1 MKKLI
6 VILILIAA
14 IIGGYYLWLKWSPNK
29 FVDGYYLIPNDAVMV
44 VETEDPVGNW
54 QTFSSSNMWQGMKSF
69 PPFEEITQNADMLD
83 EVIQSN
89 QQVFA
94 LLGQKHL
101 LISAHM
107 TKPKDFDFV
116 YYADMQEAS
125 KSNMIKA
132 SLTSIIKQFDY
143 VHTVRTYKGL
153 QVNEF
158 LDPKTRDVL
167 SIIYIKNYMVCSYS
181 KTLIDHVIE
190 TASMPEQQVGMDA
203 RFTEVNQ
210 LTSADGL
217 CRVFI
222 NYKTFHQFLGIYM
235 DDASGIQSLMDG
247 MYFSGLDC
255 SMQNDLIL
263 ADGYSMVNDSMSS
276 YMQAL
281 SVSGKANTDAEKI
294 FSERASF
301 FVSLGFNDF
310 NTFYG
315 NFMKSLQTNG
325 KDLKQQEASIKKIEK
340 LLKINVQKNMFDWM
354 GSELAIAQYETDVLI
369 GNKVKSIVAIKAKD
383 IALAKQELAYIEQQI
398 RRRTPIRFTDIAY
411 NGYDIHYLEIK
422 GLFKAFMGEL
432 FSKIEKP
439 YYTIIGDY
447 VVMSDDPK
455 TLLLTIDDFNAQ
467 KTLSNKAAYRAF
479 RTQFA
484 EQTSVLAYVSPNHHF
499 ANFKGILSPEKW
511 KSTQVNQPY
520 VRCFDHV
527 GLGLSG
533 DGDRMRTVFG
543 AQFAQWQAPVAV
555 VDTTM
560 SETDTLTAMDL
571 FLIQHFQANMNT
583 IYYEN
588 GLPKQAVE
596 MDGSV
601 MDGIFVEYYDNGV
614 IKTKGKY
621 NKGLKD
627 GTWKYYLPN
636 GVFDRKEKYKDGV
649 IKSDGLLNQL
659 IDVIF

>member
-190 TASMPEQQVGMDA
+190 TASMPEQQVGMDT

-263 ADGYSMVNDSMSS
+263 ADGYSMVNDSLSS

-511 KSTQVNQPY
+511 KSTQANQPY

-555 VDTTM
+555 VDTSM

-636 GVFDRKEKYKDGV
+636 GVFDRKEKYNDGV

-659 IDVIF
+659 MDVIF

>member
-190 TASMPEQQVGMDA
+190 TASMPEQQVGMDT

-263 ADGYSMVNDSMSS
+263 ADGYSMVNDSLSS

-294 FSERASF
+294 FSEKASF

-511 KSTQVNQPY
+511 KSTQANQPY

-601 MDGIFVEYYDNGV
+601 MDGILVEYYDNGV

>member
-190 TASMPEQQVGMDA
+190 TASMPEQQVGMDT

-255 SMQNDLIL
+255 SLQNDLIL
-263 ADGYSMVNDSMSS
+263 ADGYSMVNDSLSS

-511 KSTQVNQPY
+511 KSTQANQPY

-555 VDTTM
+555 VDTSM

-659 IDVIF
+659 MDVIF

>member
-101 LISAHM
+101 LISVHM

-190 TASMPEQQVGMDA
+190 TASMPEQQVGMDT

-263 ADGYSMVNDSMSS
+263 ADGYSMVNDSLSS

-511 KSTQVNQPY
+511 KSTQANQPY

-588 GLPKQAVE
+588 GLAKQAVE

>member
-190 TASMPEQQVGMDA
+190 TASMPEQQVGMDT

-263 ADGYSMVNDSMSS
+263 ADGYSMVNDSLST

-511 KSTQVNQPY
+511 KSTQANQPY

-601 MDGIFVEYYDNGV
+601 MDGILVEYYDNGV

>member
-190 TASMPEQQVGMDA
+190 TASMPEQQVGMDT

-263 ADGYSMVNDSMSS
+263 ADGYSMVNDSLSS

-511 KSTQVNQPY
+511 KSTQANQPY

-588 GLPKQAVE
+588 GLAKQAVE

>member
-190 TASMPEQQVGMDA
+190 TASMPEQQVGMDT

-263 ADGYSMVNDSMSS
+263 ADGYSMVNDSLSS

-499 ANFKGILSPEKW
+499 TNFKGILSPEKW
-511 KSTQVNQPY
+511 KSTQANQPY

-601 MDGIFVEYYDNGV
+601 MDGILVEYYDNGV

>member
-101 LISAHM
+101 LISVHM

-190 TASMPEQQVGMDA
+190 TASMPEQQVGMDT

-263 ADGYSMVNDSMSS
+263 ADGYSMVNDSLSS

-511 KSTQVNQPY
+511 KSTQANQPY

>member
-167 SIIYIKNYMVCSYS
+167 SIIYIKNYLVCSYS

-203 RFTEVNQ
+203 RFTQVNQ
-210 LTSADGL
+210 LTSAEGL

-222 NYKTFHQFLGIYM
+222 NYKTFHQFLGI
-235 DDASGIQSLMDG
+235 
-247 MYFSGLDC
+247 
-255 SMQNDLIL
+255 
-263 ADGYSMVNDSMSS
+263 
-276 YMQAL
+276 
-281 SVSGKANTDAEKI
+281 
-294 FSERASF
+294 
-301 FVSLGFNDF
+301 
-310 NTFYG
+310 
-315 NFMKSLQTNG
+315 
-325 KDLKQQEASIKKIEK
+325 
-340 LLKINVQKNMFDWM
+340 
-354 GSELAIAQYETDVLI
+354 
-369 GNKVKSIVAIKAKD
+369 
-383 IALAKQELAYIEQQI
+383 
-398 RRRTPIRFTDIAY
+398 
-411 NGYDIHYLEIK
+411 
-422 GLFKAFMGEL
+422 
-432 FSKIEKP
+432 
-439 YYTIIGDY
+439 
-447 VVMSDDPK
+447 
-455 TLLLTIDDFNAQ
+455 
-467 KTLSNKAAYRAF
+467 
-479 RTQFA
+479 
-484 EQTSVLAYVSPNHHF
+484 
-499 ANFKGILSPEKW
+499 
-511 KSTQVNQPY
+511 
-520 VRCFDHV
+520 
-527 GLGLSG
+527 
-533 DGDRMRTVFG
+533 
-543 AQFAQWQAPVAV
+543 
-555 VDTTM
+555 
-560 SETDTLTAMDL
+560 
-571 FLIQHFQANMNT
+571 
-583 IYYEN
+583 
-588 GLPKQAVE
+588 
-596 MDGSV
+596 
-601 MDGIFVEYYDNGV
+601 
-614 IKTKGKY
+614 
-621 NKGLKD
+621 
-627 GTWKYYLPN
+627 
-636 GVFDRKEKYKDGV
+636 
-649 IKSDGLLNQL
+649 
-659 IDVIF
+659 

>member
-190 TASMPEQQVGMDA
+190 TASMPEQQVGMDT

-263 ADGYSMVNDSMSS
+263 ADGYSMVNDSLSS

-499 ANFKGILSPEKW
+499 ANFKGILSTEKW
-511 KSTQVNQPY
+511 KSTQANQPY

>member
-167 SIIYIKNYMVCSYS
+167 SIIYIKNYLVCSYS

-210 LTSADGL
+210 LTSAEGL

-263 ADGYSMVNDSMSS
+263 ADGYSMVNDSFSS

-479 RTQFA
+479 RAQFA

-511 KSTQVNQPY
+511 KSTQANQPY

-583 IYYEN
+583 TYYEN

-659 IDVIF
+659 MDVIF

>member
-190 TASMPEQQVGMDA
+190 TASMPEQQVGMDT

-263 ADGYSMVNDSMSS
+263 ADGYSMVNDSLSS

-511 KSTQVNQPY
+511 KSTQANQPY

>member
-263 ADGYSMVNDSMSS
+263 ADGYSMVNDSLSS

-511 KSTQVNQPY
+511 KSTQANQPY

>member
-263 ADGYSMVNDSMSS
+263 ADGYSMVNDSLSS

-511 KSTQVNQPY
+511 KSTQANQPY

-601 MDGIFVEYYDNGV
+601 VDGIFVEYYDNGV

>member
-190 TASMPEQQVGMDA
+190 TASMPEQQVGMDT

-263 ADGYSMVNDSMSS
+263 ADGYSMVNDSLSS

-511 KSTQVNQPY
+511 KSTQANQPY

-636 GVFDRKEKYKDGV
+636 SVFDRKEKYKDGV

>member
-6 VILILIAA
+6 VVLILIAA

-44 VETEDPVGNW
+44 VETEDPIGNW
-54 QTFSSSNMWQGMKSF
+54 QTFSSSSMWQGMKSF

-116 YYADMQEAS
+116 YYADMKEAS

-143 VHTVRTYKGL
+143 VHTVRNYKGL

-167 SIIYIKNYMVCSYS
+167 SIIYIKNYLVCSYS

-190 TASMPEQQVGMDA
+190 TANMPEQQVGMDA

-235 DDASGIQSLMDG
+235 DDVAGIQSLMSG

-255 SMQNDLIL
+255 SLQNDLVL
-263 ADGYSMVNDSMSS
+263 ADGYSMVNDSLSS
-276 YMQAL
+276 YVQAL

-294 FSERASF
+294 FSEKASF
-301 FVSLGFNDF
+301 FVSLGFTDF

-315 NFMKSLQTNG
+315 NFMQSLKAKGTDMQ
-325 KDLKQQEASIKKIEK
+325 KQEAGIKKVEK

-383 IALAKQELAYIEQQI
+383 IELAKQQLAYIEQQI
-398 RRRTPIRFTDIAY
+398 RKRTPIRFTDIAY

-422 GLFKAFMGEL
+422 GLFKAFMGDL
-432 FSKIEKP
+432 FSKIDKP

-455 TLLLTIDDFNAQ
+455 TLLLTIDDYNAQ

-479 RTQFA
+479 RGQFA
-484 EQTSVLAYVSPNHHF
+484 EQTSALAYVSPNHHF
-499 ANFKGILSPEKW
+499 ANFKGLLNADKW
-511 KSTQVNQPY
+511 KSTQEHQAY
-520 VRCFDHV
+520 VRCFEHV

-533 DGDRMRTVFG
+533 DNDRMRTVFG
-543 AQFAQWQAPVAV
+543 AQFAQWHPPVAV

-560 SETDTLTAMDL
+560 SENDTLTAMDL
-571 FLIQHFQANMNT
+571 FLIHHFQANMNT

-588 GLPKQAVE
+588 GLPKQSVE
-596 MDGSV
+596 MDGNV

-636 GVFDRKEKYKDGV
+636 GVFDRKEKYKEGV
-649 IKSDGLLNQL
+649 LKSEGLLNQL
-659 IDVIF
+659 MDVIF